1 MPGHEILPAPSQAEI
16 KNPAWD
22 KASAR
27 ILIVR
32 LSPFFDVDISTSH
45 HVLYAELA
53 AAENSYFI
61 DFSFFPGK
69 DQRALYQKSGN
80 PWFTSIIAG
89 RSPKDFDLIMVSNAY
104 ALELINLPYLFSTAG
119 IPLSARKRM
128 ESEDSPLVI
137 LGGSNAAAAGAVVAA
152 NGKYPASDALVDGIF
167 FGEAEGAVTKL
178 VYFLCDTAKTK
189 RRRLA
194 AAASIPGFWPCL
206 LSEGTRRQVSNLRP
220 ASVLKPLLFN
230 GPNAKTVRLA
240 ITAGC
245 PGYCS
250 FCLEGWDRRPYREKP
265 LAILLEEAQVLKKNT
280 GADTLEIYSF
290 NFNTHQD
297 IFNLIFSLNR
307 IFMKVSF
314 MSQRLDILA
323 ANPRLFKAELAGG
336 KRSFTLGIEG
346 ISGRMRSFY
355 RKGFTDKDLATCIDL
370 VAAQGVKELKLF
382 YILSGFENEAD
393 LTEFDGF
400 LKELAE
406 KRRNKAPGLRIL
418 VSAGYLVRLP
428 FTPLQYAPLVLD
440 RDRLEKIS
448 SLLETSCLANHIE
461 FRLAS
466 NFSEYYIDQLMTLGG
481 HLLFG
486 WLNNLPASGI
496 VFDGTADKKAYH
508 ALREF
513 IARNTI
519 AFEPLMAEKDASF
532 TPDFGFMEPPSHF
545 ATLFRHYR
553 EASEFKNRPLCL
565 GSTCSGCEVC
575 DSKEEI
581 RFMTSH
587 TMTEPKEAEYAQRLA
602 KLMEAKARFKPVF
615 IDVAMSRD
623 FAFSSSEYREASLL
637 KYLFAAF
644 SGSDRLLFT
653 AKELIFSK
661 NEAFESILKP
671 WYGRFGMS
679 RFALY
684 GPDPARS
691 EAMLAEILKKPSADS
706 GLVSLLT
713 AQARAPAQALKAS
726 ILCPPMNSA
735 VLARLFGTYLTNA
748 GLSPIMRKSSGKIFF
763 DLTAKSIQ
771 KKMIISAVL
780 AEGENPEISIA
791 CGHKTDLSAL
801 FSMIEDEAGRP
812 PLLQIVEIVN
822 ALD

>member
-1 MPGHEILPAPSQAEI
+1 MPEFEILPAPSQAEL
-16 KNPAWD
+16 KNPVWEN
-22 KASAR
+22 ASAR

-45 HVLYAELA
+45 QVLYSELA
-53 AAENSYFI
+53 AAGNSYFI

-69 DQRALYQKSGN
+69 DQRTQYQKSGK

-104 ALELINLPYLFSTAG
+104 ALELINLPYLFTTAG

-128 ESEDSPLVI
+128 ESEDAPLVI
-137 LGGSNAAAAGAVVAA
+137 LGGSNAAAAGAVAA
-152 NGKYPASDALVDGIF
+152 TNGKYPASDALVDGIF

-178 VYFLCDTAKTK
+178 AYFLCDRAKTK
-189 RRRLA
+189 HQRLA
-194 AAASIPGFWPCL
+194 EAASVSGFWPCL
-206 LSEGTRRQVSNLRP
+206 LSEGTRRLVSNLRP

-265 LAILLEEAQVLKKNT
+265 LEKLLEEAQTLKKNT

-307 IFMKVSF
+307 IFLKVSF

-323 ANPRLFKAELAGG
+323 ANPRLFEAELAGG

-355 RKGFTDKDLATCIDL
+355 RKGFTDKELSSCIDL
-370 VAAQGVKELKLF
+370 VATQGVKELKLF

-400 LKELAE
+400 LEKLAE

-418 VSAGYLVRLP
+418 ASAGYLVRLP

-440 RDRLEKIS
+440 KERLEKIS
-448 SLLETSCLANHIE
+448 SRLEASCQAHHIE

-466 NFSEYYIDQLMTLGG
+466 DFNEYYIDQLMTLGG
-481 HLLFG
+481 HLLFD
-486 WLNNLPASGI
+486 WLKNLPASGI
-496 VFDGTADKKAYH
+496 VFDGTADRKTYQ

-513 IARNTI
+513 IIRNTK
-519 AFEPLMAEKDASF
+519 AFEPLITEKDASF
-532 TPDFGFMEPPSHF
+532 TPDFGFIEPPPHF
-545 ATLFRHYR
+545 ATLYRHYR

-565 GSTCSGCEVC
+565 GSACSGCEVC
-575 DSKEEI
+575 GSKDEI

-587 TMTEPKEAEYAQRLA
+587 VLTQPKETAYIQRLA
-602 KLMEAKARFKPVF
+602 KLMEAKARFTPIF
-615 IDVAMSRD
+615 IDVTMSQD
-623 FAFSSSEYREASLL
+623 FAFATSEYREASLL
-637 KYLFAAF
+637 KYFFTVF
-644 SGSDRLLFT
+644 SGSERLLFT
-653 AKELIFSK
+653 ARELLFSK

-671 WYGRFGMS
+671 RYGRFGMS

-684 GPDPARS
+684 GPDPSRI
-691 EAMLAEILKKPSADS
+691 EAMLAEIKKKPSSYSDS
-706 GLVSLLT
+706 VSLLAAQAPAT
-713 AQARAPAQALKAS
+713 AQTLKAS
-726 ILCPPMNSA
+726 IICPPLNSA
-735 VLARLFGTYLTNA
+735 DLARFFGTYLTDA
-748 GLSPIMRKSSGKIFF
+748 GLSPIMRKKSGQIFF
-763 DLTAKSIQ
+763 DLPAKSIQ

-780 AEGENPEISIA
+780 TESEKPEISIV
-791 CGHKTDLSAL
+791 CGPRADLSS
-801 FSMIEDEAGRP
+801 FFHMVEDISGTS
-812 PLLQIVEIVN
+812 PLLKIIEIS
-822 ALD
+822 A